1 MLKVMNPPLVT
12 PPSLR
17 RISAGS
23 LPSSSSSLARAF
35 TLIEVLVVVAII
47 AILAAISIPVAGGML
62 DRGGDAS
69 DLNSLRQIGTAIS
82 QFAAENSGRI
92 PNDAV
97 SISGASATDG
107 TPRSSFMESV
117 DRFLPPDAKFN
128 KGSIYNCQR
137 RPIWYSQRF
146 ALMPAG
152 KSFNANSQ
160 FYWGLAWGMNSHLYY
175 NSGSA
180 NMNNFKGYLM
190 RAPNLSKLV
199 LVGEKNRAGGHDFI
213 PSQAPT
219 FEKNVEA
226 QYRVSRGG
234 SGDRARARAYYLFA
248 DYHIES
254 LTGDRSSVANPGYN
268 SYNPTNALYYR
279 W

>member
-1 MLKVMNPPLVT
+1 MLC
-12 PPSLR
+12 PSRALPAVR
-17 RISAGS
+17 RLA
-23 LPSSSSSLARAF
+23 SSGRKTRAF
-35 TLIEVLVVVAII
+35 TLIEILVVVAIM
-47 AILAAISIPVAGGML
+47 AILAVIAFPVAGGML
-62 DRGGDAS
+62 DRGADAS
-69 DLNSLRQIGTAIS
+69 DLNNLRQIGTAIS
-82 QFAAENSGRI
+82 QFAAENGGRI
-92 PNDAV
+92 PNNVVPIA
-97 SISGASATDG
+97 GAAAADG

-117 DRFLPPDAKFN
+117 DRFLPPDGKFN
-128 KGSIYNCQR
+128 PNSIYNWQR

-146 ALMPAG
+146 AKMPDG
-152 KSFNANSQ
+152 KSFIANSQ
-160 FYWGLAWGMNSHLYY
+160 HYWGIAWGMNSQLYY

-199 LVGEKNRAGGHDFI
+199 LVGEKNRNGGHDFV

-219 FEKNVEA
+219 FQKNVEA

-234 SGDRARARAYYLFA
+234 GGDSSRAYYLFA

-254 LTGDRSSVANPGYN
+254 LVGDHSSIAHPEYN
-268 SYNPTNALYYR
+268 SYSPTNTLYYR